1 MAEIELHP
9 GIPFCDVTT
18 LNRVARQQGLCLAMA
33 QAFVHDEICRAVELP
48 AEQVEFELQAYLQE
62 MGITSQTALEEHRSG
77 HGWSDADLLY
87 FASRAERLDRFKR
100 QMFDEEV
107 ELRFLDRKQ
116 ELDAI
121 TYSMIRVHDGNLAF
135 ELHQRIQE
143 EEASFETL
151 ATRYSEGAERES
163 GGRCG
168 PVALDEAH
176 EAVVLKLRT
185 SRIGELLPPFYL
197 VDVWLILRLEDW
209 QGARLD
215 SATRND
221 LREELFNA
229 WLERRVNSILAGR
242 DVGPLP
248 THRLES
254 LQFPRQPDR

>member
-9 GIPFCDVTT
+9 GIPFCDVST
-18 LNRVARQQGLCLAMA
+18 LNRVARQQGLCMAMA

-48 AEQVEFELQAYLQE
+48 AEQVEFELQTYLQE
-62 MGITSQTALEEHRSG
+62 MGITSQTALEDHLAI
-77 HGWSDADLLY
+77 HGWNDADLRF
-87 FASRAERLDRFKR
+87 FASRAERLDRFKQ
-100 QMFDEEV
+100 QMFDNEV

-135 ELHQRIQE
+135 ELHQQLQE
-143 EEASFETL
+143 EEASFEAL
-151 ATRYSEGAERES
+151 AGRYSEGTERES

-185 SRIGELLPPFYL
+185 SRIGELLPPFFL
-197 VDVWLILRLEDW
+197 VDVWLILRLEEW

-215 SATRND
+215 AATRYG
-221 LREELFNA
+221 LREELFDA
-229 WLERRVNSILAGR
+229 WLEQRVNAILAGQ

-254 LQFPRQPDR
+254 L

>member
-9 GIPFCDVTT
+9 GIPFCNVHS
-18 LNRVARQQGLCLAMA
+18 LNRVARQQGLCMAIA

-48 AEQVEFELQAYLQE
+48 AEQEEFELQAYLQDI
-62 MGITSQTALEEHRSG
+62 GITSQTALEEHRSI
-77 HGWSDADLLY
+77 HGWSDADLRY
-87 FASRAERLDRFKR
+87 FASRAERLERFKQ
-100 QMFDEEV
+100 QMFDGEV
-107 ELRFLDRKQ
+107 ELRFLERKQ

-135 ELHQRIQE
+135 ELHQRLQE
-143 EEASFETL
+143 EEASFEAL
-151 ATRYSEGAERES
+151 ATRYSEGSERES

-185 SRIGELLPPFYL
+185 SRIGELLSPFFL
-197 VDVWLILRLEDW
+197 VDVWLILRLEEW

-215 SATRND
+215 GATRAG
-221 LREELFNA
+221 LREELFDA
-229 WLERRVNSILAGR
+229 WLEQRVDMILAGQ

-254 LQFPRQPDR
+254 L

>member
-9 GIPFCDVTT
+9 GIPFCNVDT
-18 LNRVARQQGLCLAMA
+18 LNRVARQQGLCIAMA

-48 AEQVEFELQAYLQE
+48 EDQVDFELQAYLQE
-62 MGITSQTALEEHRSG
+62 MGITSQSELEEHRSS
-77 HGWSDADLLY
+77 HGWSDADLRY
-87 FASRAERLDRFKR
+87 YASRAERLDRFK
-100 QMFDEEV
+100 QHMFDDEV

-143 EEASFETL
+143 EEDSFEAL
-151 ATRYSEGAERES
+151 AQRYSEGAERDS

-168 PVALDEAH
+168 PVPLDQAH

-185 SRIGELLPPFYL
+185 SRIGELLPPFFL

-215 SATRND
+215 AATRNG
-221 LREELFNA
+221 LREELFDA
-229 WLERRVNSILAGR
+229 WLDQRVNAILTGGN
-242 DVGPLP
+242 VGPLP

-254 LQFPRQPDR
+254 LEFLRQPER